1 MIFQIFQIYKYYMI
15 YYPLRSRLKYKHDFY
30 KYLCEN
36 DFLTLLMINFLFLFI
51 KNAKNDIKVRKSMI
65 RLLKIDP
72 KSPFL
77 KFSLSFCIFCMHLIF
92 HICTLIKRNVYMQS
106 PTLNDLHMEK
116 LNKSATTHLHIT
128 WHYLLPKFHLR
139 TFCNQE

>member
-1 MIFQIFQIYKYYMI
+1 MI

-51 KNAKNDIKVRKSMI
+51 KNAKNDIKVRQSMI

-72 KSPFL
+72 KSPFF
-77 KFSLSFCIFCMHLIF
+77 KIFSF
-92 HICTLIKRNVYMQS
+92 V
-106 PTLNDLHMEK
+106 
-116 LNKSATTHLHIT
+116 LHILHALNLSYMYPHKT
-128 WHYLLPKFHLR
+128 QCLHAISYVKRFAYGE
-139 TFCNQE
+139 T